1 MAAARALARLRFAGG
16 RVRDLSFAF
25 FFFIYAWGQTAA
37 YDSTYPSGQDRLQ
50 FARSFGDNKAL
61 RLFYGVPHDLLDA
74 GGYAAWRVGGTLAI
88 FIAAWGLLA
97 AVKSMR
103 AEEDAGREELVL
115 SGAVGRGASFV
126 ASLLAGAAGALLLF
140 AAVWLGVIAA
150 KQSAGESA
158 LLALALAGAGAVF
171 YGVGAVVSQLA
182 STRRLALELGA
193 GGLAVAFVLRVVADT
208 ADSLDWLRWLTPL
221 GWAEEVRPFTG
232 SRPVVLLL
240 MAGAAAALLVAAR
253 WIEARRDIGD
263 GLLHSSDRQ
272 EPRLALLSS
281 PLAQT
286 LRDEWGRLAVWVIGS
301 GAFGA
306 ITGLLA
312 ESVTDVKVSQGLN
325 EQLQKL
331 GSGSLTTASGYIA
344 FTFLFFILVVCLF
357 GSSQIAAARHEEAE
371 EQLETLFSQ
380 PVSRRRWLVGR
391 LLLAGAGAAALA
403 LVVGLFTW
411 IGAVAV
417 GADVSFGDMM
427 GAGANCMPIAL
438 LFLSLGA
445 LAFALVPRAT
455 AGVAYGLV
463 LVAFVWQLFGS
474 LLDLP
479 SWAVNLTPFHQVGL
493 VPAQS
498 FKGGA
503 ALVMLLVA
511 ALAMVAA
518 VRVFERRDLVGT

>member
-1 MAAARALARLRFAGG
+1 MAALRALAGLRFAGG

-25 FFFIYAWGQTAA
+25 FFFVYAWGQTAA
-37 YDSTYPSGQDRLQ
+37 YDSTYPSAHDRLQ
-50 FARSFGDNKAL
+50 FAHSFEDNKAL
-61 RLFYGVPHDLLDA
+61 RLFYGVPHDLLTA

-88 FIAAWGLLA
+88 FVAAWGLLS

-103 AEEDAGREELVL
+103 AEEDTGREELVL
-115 SGAVGRGASFV
+115 SGAVGRRASFA
-126 ASLLAGAAGALLLF
+126 ASTLAGTAGALLLF
-140 AAVWLGVIAA
+140 AAVWLGLLAA
-150 KQSAGESA
+150 KQDAGESA

-171 YGVGAVVSQLA
+171 FGVGALVSQLA
-182 STRRLALELGA
+182 PTRRLALELGA
-193 GGLAVAFVLRVVADT
+193 GVLAVAFVLRVVADT
-208 ADSLDWLRWLTPL
+208 SDSLEWLRWLTPL

-232 SRPVVLLL
+232 AQPAALLL
-240 MAGAAAALLVAAR
+240 SAAGAAILIGGAR

-263 GLLHSSDRQ
+263 GLVHSSDSK
-272 EPRLALLSS
+272 EPNLTLLSS
-281 PLAQT
+281 PLAEA
-286 LRDEWGRLAVWVIGS
+286 LRDEWGRLAVWLIGS

-312 ESVTDVKVSQGLN
+312 QSVTDVNVSQGLN

-357 GSSQIAAARHEEAE
+357 GSSQIAATRHEEAE

-380 PVSRRRWLVGR
+380 PVSRRRWLAGR
-391 LLLAGAGAAALA
+391 LLLAGGGAAALA

-411 IGAVAV
+411 VGAAAA

-427 GAGANCMPIAL
+427 GAGANCLPIAL

-445 LAFALVPRAT
+445 LAFAIVPRAT
-455 AGVAYGLV
+455 AGIAYGLV

-498 FKGGA
+498 FKAGA
-503 ALVMLLVA
+503 ALVMLVIA
-511 ALAMVAA
+511 AVAMVAA